1 MSENREQVL
10 ADFQACT
17 GIEDV
22 GEAIFHLEETN
33 WDLLAAI
40 NRVMPQETQTLPS
53 EMDVDVEMIE
63 EIKREPSNSVKSS
76 PDVTVISCVRSDC
89 PLPFQLPVS
98 VGADFIPLPS
108 TSQPESSTRLLQF
121 RIHFREEVI
130 QLQLP
135 DTGTVGDLKTLL
147 TAQLGILA
155 CQQGLEGWKHYP
167 SSDLTTL
174 ASLNLPKENIL
185 FLTVPD
191 IMEDGELS
199 AEDSSTAERLIQ
211 PYTLNVHDESQQ
223 KNYSL
228 KFLGSKTVLEVKT
241 DVYTLTDIPVRH
253 QVWTGWPSQLKNDRT
268 TLACSGIRHP
278 VHEFTVKRAPFT
290 AHPIK
295 ENKKFVV
302 DLADSDNSSVEEFED
317 ASETFTED
325 DIFVDVETKR
335 MQPLIPNNVEDE
347 VAGCI
352 HFSDQFTN
360 RYGECHPEFFP
371 GSLDEAVK
379 EACLRSAKDRRL
391 LAVYLHHDGSVLTN
405 VFCTQLLGFES
416 VLQCLNNHF
425 VVWGWDLTHE
435 SNKLKFLGSVTRT
448 LGSVAAMTIR
458 NIEVERLPAL
468 LIIMRMRSATEI
480 FTIVHG
486 NVGVSE
492 LLTSLIQAVD
502 VFTEQQRMEI
512 REEDER
518 AARELVKR
526 EQDAAYQ
533 ESLEADRAKE
543 EAKRHQE
550 LMENREKERRE
561 IRRQEV
567 ELIKE
572 AHRLEVKS
580 QLPEEPQESA
590 GAGIT
595 KIRFRLPKGECLTRR
610 FQITAP
616 LKVLLDFLVVQG
628 YPPDEYKVISSWPRR
643 DLTSLDSKL
652 TLQEL
657 KLCPQETVILE
668 ER

>member
-1 MSENREQVL
+1 MSENRDEIL

-53 EMDVDVEMIE
+53 EMDVDVEMIGE
-63 EIKREPSNSVKSS
+63 VKREPSNSGKAS
-76 PDVTVISCVRSDC
+76 PDVTVVSCVGSDY

-98 VGADFIPLPS
+98 ISADVIPFPS
-108 TSQPESSTRLLQF
+108 TSQSETNTRLLQF
-121 RIHFREEVI
+121 HVHFKEKMA

-135 DTGTVGDLKTLL
+135 DTSTVGDLKSMLM
-147 TAQLGILA
+147 AQLGIPT
-155 CQQGLEGWKHYP
+155 CQQELEGWKQYP
-167 SSDLTTL
+167 SSDSTVLS
-174 ASLNLPKENIL
+174 SLNLPRENML
-185 FLTVPD
+185 FLTIPD

-199 AEDSSTAERLIQ
+199 TEDSNIADRLTQ
-211 PYTLNVHDESQQ
+211 SYTLNIHDESQQ

-253 QVWTGWPSQLKNDRT
+253 QIWTGWPAQLKNDRT

-278 VHEFTVKRAPFT
+278 VHEFTVKRSPIS
-290 AHPIK
+290 AHSSK
-295 ENKKFVV
+295 ENRKVIV

-317 ASETFTED
+317 ASETFNED

-335 MQPLIPNNVEDE
+335 MQPLT
-347 VAGCI
+347 GCI
-352 HFSDQFTN
+352 HFADQFTN

-379 EACLRSAKDRRL
+379 EACLKPAKDRRL
-391 LAVYLHHDGSVLTN
+391 LAVYLHHDASVLTN

-435 SNKLKFLGSVTRT
+435 ANKLKFLGSVTRT

-458 NIEVERLPAL
+458 NIDVERLPAL
-468 LIIMRMRSATEI
+468 LVIMRMRSATEI
-480 FTIVHG
+480 FTVVHG

-502 VFTEQQRMEI
+502 VFTEQQRIEI

-550 LMENREKERRE
+550 MKETREKELKE
-561 IRRQEV
+561 IQRQEV

-580 QLPEEPQESA
+580 QLPEEPEE
-590 GAGIT
+590 GGGDGIT
-595 KIRFRLPKGECLTRR
+595 KIRFRLPKGESLDRR
-610 FQITAP
+610 FETTAP
-616 LKVLLDFLVVQG
+616 LKVLLDFLIVQG
-628 YPPDEYKVISSWPRR
+628 YPPDEFKVISSWPRR

-657 KLCPQETVILE
+657 KLYPQETVILE

>member
-1 MSENREQVL
+1 MSENREEIL

-22 GEAIFHLEETN
+22 GEAIYHLEESN
-33 WDLLAAI
+33 WDLLAAV

-63 EIKREPSNSVKSS
+63 EIKQEPTNPVKAS
-76 PDVTVISCVRSDC
+76 PDITVVSCVGSDC
-89 PLPFQLPVS
+89 SLPFKLPVS
-98 VGADFIPLPS
+98 VSADVIPLPS
-108 TSQPESSTRLLQF
+108 TSQSESSTRLLQF
-121 RIHFREEVI
+121 CIHFREKLI

-135 DTGTVGDLKTLL
+135 DTGTVGDLKTLV
-147 TAQLGILA
+147 TAQLGIPT
-155 CQQGLEGWKHYP
+155 CQQCFEGWKSYP
-167 SSDLTTL
+167 SSDFTILG
-174 ASLNLPKENIL
+174 SLGLPKENIL
-185 FLTVPD
+185 FLTIPNNV
-191 IMEDGELS
+191 EDGEFS
-199 AEDSSTAERLIQ
+199 TKDSNIAEKLIQ
-211 PYTLNVHDESQQ
+211 SYTLNIHDESQQ
-223 KNYSL
+223 KDYSL

-268 TLACSGIRHP
+268 TLACSGIHP
-278 VHEFTVKRAPFT
+278 VHEFTVKRAFFS
-290 AHPIK
+290 AHPAK
-295 ENKKFVV
+295 ENKKFIV

-347 VAGCI
+347 TAGCI
-352 HFSDQFTN
+352 HFADQFTN
-360 RYGECHPEFFP
+360 RYGDCHPEFFP

-379 EACLRSAKDRRL
+379 EACLKPAKDRRL
-391 LAVYLHHDGSVLTN
+391 LAVYLHHDGSILTN

-468 LIIMRMRSATEI
+468 LIIMRMRSATEV

-550 LMENREKERRE
+550 LMENKEKEQRE
-561 IRRQEV
+561 IQRQEV

-590 GAGIT
+590 GDCIA
-595 KIRFRLPKGECLTRR
+595 KIRFRLPKGECLVRR
-610 FQITAP
+610 FQATAP

-628 YPPDEYKVISSWPRR
+628 YPPDEYKVISSWPRK
-643 DLTSLDSKL
+643 DLTSLDPKV

-657 KLCPQETVILE
+657 KFFPQETVILE